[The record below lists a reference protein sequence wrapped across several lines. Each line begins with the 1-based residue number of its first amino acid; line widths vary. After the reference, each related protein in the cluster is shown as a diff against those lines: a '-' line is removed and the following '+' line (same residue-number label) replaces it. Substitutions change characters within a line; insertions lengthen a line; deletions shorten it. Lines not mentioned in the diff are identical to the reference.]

1 VELEVVELDC
11 MVKDHLEQL
20 ELTMIPQPQVVAK
33 VDLEGL
39 MHQMDILL
47 ELALIFTLRVEPV
60 PNMVVVQVDRMQEHL
75 LLHPLVVVVLF
86 VLFGVHL
93 RIIVCL
99 QLVFH
104 IMLLLGM
111 NKDTI

>member
-1 VELEVVELDC
+1 MEMLG
-11 MVKDHLEQL
+11 
-20 ELTMIPQPQVVAK
+20 
-33 VDLEGL
+33 VDLE
-39 MHQMDILL
+39 
-47 ELALIFTLRVEPV
+47 AV
-60 PNMVVVQVDRMQEHL
+60 MVVVQEDRTQETL
-75 LLHPLVVVVLF
+75 LLHPLELVVLF

-104 IMLLLGM
+104 IMLLLTM